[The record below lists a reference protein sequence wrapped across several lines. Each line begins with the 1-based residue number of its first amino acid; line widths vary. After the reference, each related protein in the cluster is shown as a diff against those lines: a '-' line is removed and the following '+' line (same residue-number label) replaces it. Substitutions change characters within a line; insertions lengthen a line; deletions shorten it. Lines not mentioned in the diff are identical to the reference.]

1 MFSCEVAHRVNARAR
16 KSLPTYGKRGANAA
30 GARQKAV
37 QVIEKLRGLRL
48 TTAAQLVEG
57 AVEETL
63 AYYALWKIP
72 EVISTLRVFDGALG
86 MYLSIFD
93 KYCFP
98 TLQISSSSGTD
109 LLLSELSVPSTLVI
123 FGRYL

>member
-1 MFSCEVAHRVNARAR
+1 V
-16 KSLPTYGKRGANAA
+16 
-30 GARQKAV
+30 
-37 QVIEKLRGLRL
+37 
-48 TTAAQLVEG
+48 
-57 AVEETL
+57 ETL

-109 LLLSELSVPSTLVI
+109 LLLFQNSQTSTLVI
-123 FGRYL
+123 FGGYL

>member
-1 MFSCEVAHRVNARAR
+1 M
-16 KSLPTYGKRGANAA
+16 
-30 GARQKAV
+30 
-37 QVIEKLRGLRL
+37 
-48 TTAAQLVEG
+48 
-57 AVEETL
+57 ETL

-109 LLLSELSVPSTLVI
+109 LLLSELSDLNVSDLWRTPGTGHRLVMR
-123 FGRYL
+123 GSRRLLAYLSPPE